1 MKTKQEEHNETGVC
15 NETGV
20 YNETGG
26 TQWINRQ

>member
-1 MKTKQEEHNETGVC
+1 MNTKQEEHNETGVC

>member
-1 MKTKQEEHNETGVC
+1 MKQEEHNETGVC